1 MLMYS
6 LIEYSN
12 NYSKTSGGLFEY
24 KGKPAVDNTGSVVD
38 FTNDNS
44 THSFYFT
51 GKATG

>member
-1 MLMYS
+1 MYN
-6 LIEYSN
+6 LLEYFN
-12 NYSKTSGGLFEY
+12 NYSKTSGSLFEY